1 MKKYEKNTKNAKMQ
15 KTGIFGRDVSP
26 LTPLQKPTFWPFL
39 QKEKTRILVIFGTFR
54 HLPKIGKKGSK
65 MSFFCNFLKIIE
77 IL

>member
-1 MKKYEKNTKNAKMQ
+1 MKKTRKMQKMQ

-26 LTPLQKPTFWPFL
+26 PYPLQKPTFWPFL

-54 HLPKIGKKGSK
+54 HLSKIGKKGSK